1 MTLTPLLDAAPHIQI
16 HATAALLALVLGPV
30 ALYCKRRDHWHKV
43 IGRLWMGAMLVAVL
57 SSFLILDMGLIG
69 PFSPIHLLSVL
80 ALWAMWSALRAIR
93 AGQVARHRA
102 TLQGLYWRGVVV
114 AGLFNFLPTGR
125 VVNRMVFPDRPELG
139 YWVIGLGLTALA
151 LQALWARYARPA
163 QLRAAQENR
172 SARLTHP

>member
-1 MTLTPLLDAAPHIQI
+1 MTLTPLLSAAPHIQI
-16 HATAALLALVLGPV
+16 HALAAMIALVLGPF
-30 ALYCKRRDHWHKV
+30 ALYSRRRDLWHKV
-43 IGRLWMGAMLVAVL
+43 IGRVWMGAMLVAVL

-125 VVNRMVFPDRPELG
+125 VVNRMVFPDKPELG
-139 YWVIGLGLTALA
+139 YWVIGLGLAALA
-151 LQALWARYARPA
+151 VQALWALQMRPTK
-163 QLRAAQENR
+163 QREAQENR
-172 SARLTHP
+172 SALLT